1 MAIIGGFWEP
11 TLKLSVAFLLCCA
24 PITTAN
30 ADDLGLEPD
39 VKHMA
44 LIIGVADYD
53 RDGTIRTGLTDMP
66 SAPGSLQDLKN
77 PCHDAELFK
86 ARLLAARWK
95 AEEIIAPPCNLTTPE
110 IREYITRFRMAVTNT
125 KNTVAIFYFSGHGAQ
140 FSNSETS
147 HSFLFGAGARVD
159 LDAAARSL
167 QISPGNTSF
176 LATEAIDL
184 HELLGS
190 LGRQPE
196 NAVLIVLDACRDNPL
211 YFQMRDL
218 SPSLSIAPISHNA
231 DSTDDFFGIVVAYS
245 SPNGTYSLD
254 GPGDHSI
261 YTDIF
266 SGLLKQRRTLDSVLN
281 SLRLKVAAKYRDAY
295 PNRTGTQEP
304 VIRGRFAADWC
315 VWACQPSADDDPVAA
330 LERPEQSALALSN
343 RVLAKEAPED
353 GVVLIPSFGARSLAV
368 RLMSKAAFQD
378 TLTGAASATPQK
390 LPVFVPHIFTL
401 FDKSAQPKL
410 TPTTATPS
418 VPAEGMNFDI
428 FWCDE
433 GAGAEDRAKRATN
446 IAAALAGEANDSPS
460 QKLLSEKFRNQISS
474 VRVRTLSASA
484 NTISGYRYKD
494 DVVVYDPDIKS
505 ELQWAYAVARL
516 SKPALKPAGEGSH
529 SSGYMSVFVCKGPK
543 EDVETRSKLF
553 LQVPAN
559 DQKIPGQAILR
570 DITRNVPS
578 INVIR
583 GIEVRPDGPIYTEVR
598 FYYQQDRDNAF
609 SLTAELEKLLKR
621 GIKLRYM
628 PRLAPKTKPG
638 LLELWLGRRDPPL
651 VVDEGG
657 NLTNRP
663 GGSD

>member
-1 MAIIGGFWEP
+1 MASIRGYWKRA
-11 TLKLSVAFLLCCA
+11 LKASVGVLLCSA
-24 PITTAN
+24 PVTTAN

-53 RDGTIRTGLTDMP
+53 RDGTIRTGPADMP
-66 SAPGSLQDLKN
+66 STPGSLQDLKN

-95 AEEIIAPPCNLTTPE
+95 AEEIIAPRCNLTTAE
-110 IREYITRFRMAVTNT
+110 MREYITRFRMAVTNSR
-125 KNTVAIFYFSGHGAQ
+125 NTVAIFYFSGHGAQ
-140 FSNSETS
+140 FSNVETS
-147 HSFLFGAGARVD
+147 HSFLFGAGAHVD

-167 QISPGNTSF
+167 QNAPGNTSF

-184 HELLGS
+184 QELLGS

-196 NAVLIVLDACRDNPL
+196 NAVLLVLDACRDNPL

-266 SGLLKQRRTLDSVLN
+266 SGLLKQRSTLDSVLN
-281 SLRLKVAAKYRDAY
+281 SLRSKVAAKYRDAY

-315 VWACQPSADDDPVAA
+315 VWACRPSADDDPVAA
-330 LERPEQSALALSN
+330 LEHPERSALALVGAAN
-343 RVLAKEAPED
+343 D
-353 GVVLIPSFGARSLAV
+353 GADPIPTFGAPRLAA
-368 RLMSKAAFQD
+368 RLMARAALQE
-378 TLTGAASATPQK
+378 TSAAPGAIAPQK
-390 LPVFVPHIFTL
+390 PPLLVPRTFTI
-401 FDKSAQPKL
+401 FDKLARPVTAPA
-410 TPTTATPS
+410 TPTTSA
-418 VPAEGMNFDI
+418 PAEGMSFDV

-433 GAGAEDRAKRATN
+433 GAGAEDRSKRATN
-446 IAAALAGEANDSPS
+446 IAAALAGEANESAA
-460 QKLLSEKFRNQISS
+460 EKILPESFRKQIST

-484 NTISGYRYKD
+484 NAISGYRYKD
-494 DVVVYDPDIKS
+494 DIVVYDPESKS
-505 ELQWAYAVARL
+505 ELQWAHAVAKL
-516 SKPALKPAGEGSH
+516 TKPALKPAGEGSH
-529 SSGYMSVFVCKGPK
+529 SSGYMSIFVCKASAYA
-543 EDVETRSKLF
+543 ETQSKLF
-553 LQVPAN
+553 LQVPAK
-559 DQKIPGQAILR
+559 DQRIPGQAILD

-578 INVIR
+578 ISVMR
-583 GIEVRPDGPIYTEVR
+583 GIEVRRDGPVYTEVR
-598 FYYQQDRDNAF
+598 FYYQEDRDNAF

-628 PRLAPKTKPG
+628 PRLASKTKPG
-638 LLELWLGRRDPPL
+638 LLELWLGRSDQPL
-651 VVDEGG
+651 AVDEGG